1 MKSLGYKIRFV
12 IKEIVF
18 WILML
23 MLFVLSI
30 YYLDTNPN
38 ISSWLT
44 ILLGIILFGVLL
56 TIHLILYYNLHN
68 PLCTYEADGKLLDS
82 GLRVIGETPSYE
94 GSSAYANFVIV
105 EYEYRSKKYRKSM
118 VIMND
123 KVFERGRKLKIKICK
138 FFPRMINI
146 IDKNL

>member
-56 TIHLILYYNLHN
+56 TIHLILYYNLNN

-105 EYEYRSKKYRKSM
+105 EYEYRSNKYRTSM
-118 VIMND
+118 VLQRGIT
-123 KVFERGRKLKIKICK
+123 GRKLLKILISDCDD
-138 FFPRMINI
+138 IV
-146 IDKNL
+146 LV